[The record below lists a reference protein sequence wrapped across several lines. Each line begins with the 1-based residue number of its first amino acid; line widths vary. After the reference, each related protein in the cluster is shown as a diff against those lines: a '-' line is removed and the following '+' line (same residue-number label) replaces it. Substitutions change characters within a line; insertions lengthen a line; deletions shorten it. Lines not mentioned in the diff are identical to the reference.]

1 MEDNSINIPRGTS
14 LGLGIT
20 VLNADGTEHDCTSE
34 TIRFGVKADP
44 NDSDFLI
51 SKTADYDSE
60 NECYV
65 VAISPS
71 DTANLPYERD
81 WYDIG
86 LQSGTDY
93 YMLVEASAFNV
104 TKAITKAVSGS

>member
-65 VAISPS
+65 VSISPS
-71 DTANLPYERD
+71 DTATLPYERY

-104 TKAITKAVSGS
+104 TKAITGVVNNS